1 VASSWASS
9 WSMSTV
15 MVPNRPMFSLQ
26 AGEMWASRTFVDPAP
41 LGPELGDGQPEIFE
55 SDHTPRE
62 GPVGT
67 IHCLNAA
74 ATGMRLDG
82 AVEAFLT
89 EIPNAN
95 TARAYSLA
103 LRALVTELGAETLT
117 INV

>member
-1 VASSWASS
+1 
-9 WSMSTV
+9 
-15 MVPNRPMFSLQ
+15 
-26 AGEMWASRTFVDPAP
+26 
-41 LGPELGDGQPEIFE
+41 
-55 SDHTPRE
+55 
-62 GPVGT
+62 VGT

>member
-1 VASSWASS
+1 MTANPKY
-9 WSMSTV
+9 ST
-15 MVPNRPMFSLQ
+15 
-26 AGEMWASRTFVDPAP
+26 AT
-41 LGPELGDGQPEIFE
+41 
-55 SDHTPRE
+55 TPPTPGGE

>member
-1 VASSWASS
+1 MIICGNVHGDHGERLRRAGGD
-9 WSMSTV
+9 
-15 MVPNRPMFSLQ
+15 SLCLS
-26 AGEMWASRTFVDPAP
+26 AIA
-41 LGPELGDGQPEIFE
+41 
-55 SDHTPRE
+55 PRE

-67 IHCLNAA
+67 IHRLDAA

-103 LRALVTELGAETLT
+103 LRALVTELGAELR
-117 INV
+117 

>member
-1 VASSWASS
+1 
-9 WSMSTV
+9 MSTV
-15 MVPNRPMFSLQ
+15 MVPNRPMFSLR
-26 AGEMWASRTFVDPAP
+26 AGEMWASRTFVDLAP
-41 LGPELGDGQPEIFE
+41 LGPELGDGQPEIFD
-55 SDHTPRE
+55 SDHTPPRE